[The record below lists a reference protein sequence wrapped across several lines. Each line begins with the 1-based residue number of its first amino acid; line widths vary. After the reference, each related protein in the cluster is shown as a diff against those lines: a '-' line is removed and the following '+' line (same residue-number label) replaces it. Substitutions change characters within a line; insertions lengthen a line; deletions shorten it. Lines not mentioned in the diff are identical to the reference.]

1 MQARSDT
8 VRFGSAEA
16 SLVRR
21 ARRGA
26 AARTSGLAGF
36 WHHVGAP
43 TARAYRTEA
52 EVFPSMGPDLML
64 DVGWQ
69 AVADRID
76 TWIRETAL

>member
-1 MQARSDT
+1 M
-8 VRFGSAEA
+8 
-16 SLVRR
+16 R
-21 ARRGA
+21 AVGPRPVP
-26 AARTSGLAGF
+26 SGLAGTGITP
-36 WHHVGAP
+36 VRR

-52 EVFPSMGPDLML
+52 EVFPSMGHDVML